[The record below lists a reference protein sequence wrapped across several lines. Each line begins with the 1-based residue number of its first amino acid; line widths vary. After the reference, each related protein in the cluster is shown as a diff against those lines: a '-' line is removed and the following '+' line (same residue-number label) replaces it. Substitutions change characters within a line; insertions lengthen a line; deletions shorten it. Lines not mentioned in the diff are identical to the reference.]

1 MQSTSG
7 KKEKKSSTDSDTSE
21 WGEWL
26 KSVTSSNGKVPATL
40 GNSDKEERKSSA
52 DSDAEW
58 SEWFKSVTSGNNK
71 KDDSLPEQLSSPQNA
86 AALKSLSIDYFQSL
100 AGVAYTRLTPEQQA
114 QLLQIT
120 TKRFEIWSQKRR
132 LPSKRPPMS
141 QNRVSPT
148 TVGNRRHLSVPAASI
163 APPPS
168 DILTAM
174 EVECFLKEKANSG
187 KCRIEK
193 GSVWSDNLPPNT
205 QSSLQLMNTHSAN
218 ELTSSPR
225 RKGCASVGENN
236 GDAPAAALD
245 YSDEEVFDEEQGKSS
260 TGNDT
265 TG

>member
-7 KKEKKSSTDSDTSE
+7 KKENKSSTDSDTSE
-21 WGEWL
+21 WREWL
-26 KSVTSSNGKVPATL
+26 ESVKTSNNGKVPATL

-71 KDDSLPEQLSSPQNA
+71 KDDSLPKQLSSPQNA
-86 AALKSLSIDYFQSL
+86 AALKSLSIDYVQSL
-100 AGVAYTRLTPEQQA
+100 AGVAYTRLTHEQQV

-141 QNRVSPT
+141 PNRVSPT
-148 TVGNRRHLSVPAASI
+148 TVGNRRHLSVPPASI

-168 DILTAM
+168 DILTVM

-193 GSVWSDNLPPNT
+193 GSVWSDNLPPNS
-205 QSSLQLMNTHSAN
+205 QSSLRYKHSAK
-218 ELTSSPR
+218 ELTSSPP
-225 RKGCASVGENN
+225 RKRCASVGENN
-236 GDAPAAALD
+236 GEAPAAALD